1 MVLAVA
7 WAVGTLSRWI
17 YAREAGRTKPAG
29 FLTGMVHGA
38 AMPCAL
44 PALLT
49 GADPILFTPLNSGRP
64 YKLGYTVGV
73 NACGAVFFGLL
84 YRRLARRGTLRPGK
98 PDQYHADR

>member
-1 MVLAVA
+1 MA
-7 WAVGTLSRWI
+7 WSVGTLSGWI
-17 YAREAGRTKPAG
+17 YAREGGRTEPAG
-29 FLTGMVHGA
+29 FLIGMIHGA

-49 GADPILFTPLNSGRP
+49 GADPILYTPVNSGRP

-84 YRRLARRGTLRPGK
+84 YRRFARRRVLRPEIQ
-98 PDQYHADR
+98 D